1 MNGERVLARAT
12 RRRSTEGTQ
21 TSGGFRNT
29 RLEVSERARA
39 RARERETGGRFEA
52 GMGKIEEMC
61 ITVSGRSQS
70 LQTSETL
77 NTKPTMRSSIS
88 VRYNLPDSGNSLLR
102 LASNLVVLLAVL
114 LVAQELRVH
123 LRVSCANC
131 ALQVSD
137 RVRALKR
144 RACSRG
150 SRRCEIT
157 CARRDNLPP
166 WWTAYRRASAS

>member
-123 LRVSCANC
+123 LRVS
-131 ALQVSD
+131 
-137 RVRALKR
+137 
-144 RACSRG
+144 SRN
-150 SRRCEIT
+150 
-157 CARRDNLPP
+157 ARFRSVIVF
-166 WWTAYRRASAS
+166 AH